1 MYDIQRPDWTKAL
14 TSIVKITRANRNQN
28 FRHSPRN
35 LISYMHLTFF
45 YIKFT
50 VIQSASRRCRY
61 VYESLMEIINEY
73 LTNKSKAIHLHNH
86 QWLLMFYNAQIT
98 ISLFALNWNV
108 NPHADFYSPRFCL
121 EEGYHLIFIQ
131 FHHACWATA
140 ERSFSRYWSPNGVS
154 PNELLMTEI
163 MVDNYTGRFDT
174 RLIITVGIV
183 DSTIN

>member
-1 MYDIQRPDWTKAL
+1 MEFN
-14 TSIVKITRANRNQN
+14 IVYAFVIFLDKI
-28 FRHSPRN
+28 
-35 LISYMHLTFF
+35 
-45 YIKFT
+45 T
-50 VIQSASRRCRY
+50 VIQASRRCRY
-61 VYESLMEIINEY
+61 VYETLMEIINEY

-86 QWLLMFYNAQIT
+86 QWLFHVLQRTNHYLIICAKLECQ
-98 ISLFALNWNV
+98 S
-108 NPHADFYSPRFCL
+108 ADFYSSRFCL
-121 EEGYHLIFIQ
+121 EEGYHLILIQ

-163 MVDNYTGRFDT
+163 MVDNYTRRFDT